1 MKRSVFT
8 SIAGGLAM
16 LSSLLFA
23 DDHATFTGGMD
34 PRAPM
39 NAQTQLCTLKP
50 GKTMA
55 QYNRLN
61 DKYIAWSKKNEVETT
76 LVRSIPFITHGNPNN
91 RSKTEFVEFLVSD
104 HETSGKAW
112 DLWLSTPEGQK
123 LNEEWQ
129 SIAQCDMKMATLNTQ
144 WANVDAL
151 NSDDSQFAMWNWCT
165 RKEGV
170 SVDSL
175 IAKHAAIA
183 TDYPEGVSNIGWFT
197 YLPILG
203 GANAP
208 GTFANIIVFPD
219 MAGLMEHKQWL
230 SEGGW
235 KVRYDYYNY
244 VDCAG
249 DYVMIEEVLHRPSE

>member
-1 MKRSVFT
+1 MKRIV
-8 SIAGGLAM
+8 
-16 LSSLLFA
+16 LSSLAGALALIASHAMA
-23 DDHATFTGGMD
+23 DDHAMFTGGMD
-34 PRAPM
+34 PQAPM

-61 DKYIAWSKKNEVETT
+61 QKYIAWSKKNDVETT
-76 LVRSIPFITHGNPNN
+76 YVRSLPFITHGNPNN

-104 HETSGKAW
+104 HATSGKSW

-129 SIAQCDMKMATLNTQ
+129 SIAQCDVKMATVNTQ

-151 NSDDSQFAMWNWCT
+151 NKDDTRFAMWNWCT

-175 IAKHAAIA
+175 MAKHASIA
-183 TDYPEGVSNIGWFT
+183 KDYPEGVGNIGWFT
-197 YLPILG
+197 YIPMIG

-208 GTFANIIVFPD
+208 GTFANITVFPD
-219 MAGLMEHKQWL
+219 VASLMEHKQWL
-230 SEGGW
+230 AEGGW

-244 VDCAG
+244 VDCVG
-249 DYVMIEEVLHRPSE
+249 DYVMIEEIMHRPGE

>member
-1 MKRSVFT
+1 MKRLVLS
-8 SIAGGLAM
+8 SIAGALALLCS
-16 LSSLLFA
+16 LSSA

-34 PRAPM
+34 PQAPM
-39 NAQTQLCTLKP
+39 NVQTQLCTLKP

-61 DKYIAWSKKNEVETT
+61 DKYVAWSKKNGVETT
-76 LVRSIPFITHGNPNN
+76 FVRSMPFITHRNPNN

-104 HETSGKAW
+104 HATSGKAW

-151 NSDDSQFAMWNWCT
+151 NSDDSRFAMWNWCT

-183 TDYPEGVSNIGWFT
+183 KDYPDGVSNIGWFT
-197 YLPILG
+197 YMPILG

-219 MAGLMEHKQWL
+219 MAGLMAHKQWL

-249 DYVMIEEVLHRPSE
+249 DYVMTEEVLHRPSE

>member
-1 MKRSVFT
+1 
-8 SIAGGLAM
+8 
-16 LSSLLFA
+16 
-23 DDHATFTGGMD
+23 
-34 PRAPM
+34 
-39 NAQTQLCTLKP
+39 
-50 GKTMA
+50 
-55 QYNRLN
+55 
-61 DKYIAWSKKNEVETT
+61 
-76 LVRSIPFITHGNPNN
+76 
-91 RSKTEFVEFLVSD
+91 VEFLVSD
-104 HETSGKAW
+104 HATSGKAW

-151 NSDDSQFAMWNWCT
+151 NSDDSRFAMWNWCT

-183 TDYPEGVSNIGWFT
+183 KDYPDGVSNIGWFT
-197 YLPILG
+197 YMPILG

-219 MAGLMEHKQWL
+219 MAGLMAHKQWL

-249 DYVMIEEVLHRPSE
+249 DYVMTEEVLHRPSE

>member
-1 MKRSVFT
+1 MKRLVLS
-8 SIAGGLAM
+8 SIAGALALFSS
-16 LSSLLFA
+16 LSSA

-34 PRAPM
+34 PQAPM
-39 NAQTQLCTLKP
+39 NVQTQLCTLKP

-61 DKYIAWSKKNEVETT
+61 DKYIAWSKKNGVETT
-76 LVRSIPFITHGNPNN
+76 FVRSMPFITHRNPNN

-104 HETSGKAW
+104 HATSGKAW

-151 NSDDSQFAMWNWCT
+151 NSDDSRFAMWNWCT

-183 TDYPEGVSNIGWFT
+183 KDYPDGVSNIGWFT
-197 YLPILG
+197 YMPILG

-219 MAGLMEHKQWL
+219 MAELMAHKQWL

-249 DYVMIEEVLHRPSE
+249 DYVMTEEVLHRPGE

>member
-1 MKRSVFT
+1 MKRSVLT
-8 SIAGGLAM
+8 SIASGLAL
-16 LSSLLFA
+16 LSSPSFA
-23 DDHATFTGGMD
+23 DDHARFTGGMD
-34 PRAPM
+34 PHAPM

-104 HETSGKAW
+104 HATSGKAW

-151 NSDDSQFAMWNWCT
+151 NSDDSRFAMWNWCT

-183 TDYPEGVSNIGWFT
+183 KDYPEGVSNIGWFT

>member
-1 MKRSVFT
+1 MKRLVLS
-8 SIAGGLAM
+8 SIAGALALLCS
-16 LSSLLFA
+16 LSSA

-34 PRAPM
+34 PQAPM

-61 DKYIAWSKKNEVETT
+61 DKYIAWSKKNGVETT
-76 LVRSIPFITHGNPNN
+76 FVRSMPFITHRNPNN

-104 HETSGKAW
+104 HATSGKAW

-151 NSDDSQFAMWNWCT
+151 NSDDSRFAMWNWCT

-175 IAKHAAIA
+175 LAKHAAIA
-183 TDYPEGVSNIGWFT
+183 KDYPDGVSNIGWFT
-197 YLPILG
+197 YMPILG

-219 MAGLMEHKQWL
+219 MAGLMAHKQWL

-249 DYVMIEEVLHRPSE
+249 DYVMTEEVLHRPGE

>member
-1 MKRSVFT
+1 MKRSVLT
-8 SIAGGLAM
+8 SIASGLAL
-16 LSSLLFA
+16 LSSLSFA

-34 PRAPM
+34 PQAPM

-104 HETSGKAW
+104 HATSGKAW

-151 NSDDSQFAMWNWCT
+151 NNDDSRFAMWNWCT

-175 IAKHAAIA
+175 IA
-183 TDYPEGVSNIGWFT
+183 
-197 YLPILG
+197 
-203 GANAP
+203 
-208 GTFANIIVFPD
+208 
-219 MAGLMEHKQWL
+219 
-230 SEGGW
+230 
-235 KVRYDYYNY
+235 
-244 VDCAG
+244 
-249 DYVMIEEVLHRPSE
+249 

>member
-1 MKRSVFT
+1 MKRLVLS
-8 SIAGGLAM
+8 SIAGALALFSS
-16 LSSLLFA
+16 LSSA

-34 PRAPM
+34 PQAPM
-39 NAQTQLCTLKP
+39 NVQTQLCTLKP

-61 DKYIAWSKKNEVETT
+61 DKYIAWSKKNGVETT
-76 LVRSIPFITHGNPNN
+76 FVRSMPFITHRNPNN

-104 HETSGKAW
+104 HATSGKAW

-151 NSDDSQFAMWNWCT
+151 NSDDSRFAMWNWCT

-183 TDYPEGVSNIGWFT
+183 EDYPDGVSNIGWFT
-197 YLPILG
+197 YMPILG

-219 MAGLMEHKQWL
+219 MAGLMAHKQWL

-249 DYVMIEEVLHRPSE
+249 DYVMTEEVLHRPGE

>member
-1 MKRSVFT
+1 MKRSVLT
-8 SIAGGLAM
+8 SIAGGLAL
-16 LSSLLFA
+16 LSSLSFA

-34 PRAPM
+34 PQAPM

-104 HETSGKAW
+104 HATSGKAW

-151 NSDDSQFAMWNWCT
+151 NSDDSRFAMWNWCT

-183 TDYPEGVSNIGWFT
+183 KDYPEGVSNIGWFA

>member
-1 MKRSVFT
+1 MKRSVLT
-8 SIAGGLAM
+8 SIAGGLAL
-16 LSSLLFA
+16 LSSLSFA

-34 PRAPM
+34 PQAPM

-151 NSDDSQFAMWNWCT
+151 NSDDSRFAMWNWCA

-183 TDYPEGVSNIGWFT
+183 KDYPEGVSNIGWFT

>member
-1 MKRSVFT
+1 MKRLVLS
-8 SIAGGLAM
+8 SIAGALALLCS
-16 LSSLLFA
+16 LSSA

-34 PRAPM
+34 PQAPM
-39 NAQTQLCTLKP
+39 NVQTQLCTLKP

-61 DKYIAWSKKNEVETT
+61 DKYIAWSKKNGVETT
-76 LVRSIPFITHGNPNN
+76 FVRNMPFITHRNPNN

-104 HETSGKAW
+104 HATSGKAW

-151 NSDDSQFAMWNWCT
+151 NSDDSRFAMWNWCT

-183 TDYPEGVSNIGWFT
+183 KDYPDGVSNIGWFT
-197 YLPILG
+197 YMPILG

-219 MAGLMEHKQWL
+219 MAGLMAHKQWL

-249 DYVMIEEVLHRPSE
+249 DYVMTEEVLHRPGE

>member
-1 MKRSVFT
+1 MKRSVLT
-8 SIAGGLAM
+8 SIASGLA
-16 LSSLLFA
+16 LFSSLSFA
-23 DDHATFTGGMD
+23 DDHATFSGGMD
-34 PRAPM
+34 PQAPM

-104 HETSGKAW
+104 HATSGKAW

-151 NSDDSQFAMWNWCT
+151 NSDDSRFAMWNWCT

-183 TDYPEGVSNIGWFT
+183 KDYPEGVSNIGWFT

>member
-1 MKRSVFT
+1 MKRSVLT
-8 SIAGGLAM
+8 SIAGGLAL
-16 LSSLLFA
+16 LSSLSFA

-34 PRAPM
+34 PQAPM

-104 HETSGKAW
+104 HATSGKAW

-151 NSDDSQFAMWNWCT
+151 NSDDSRFAMWNWCT

-183 TDYPEGVSNIGWFT
+183 KDYPEGVSNIGWFT

-249 DYVMIEEVLHRPSE
+249 DYVMTEEVLHRPSE

>member
-1 MKRSVFT
+1 MKRLVLS
-8 SIAGGLAM
+8 SIAGALALLCS
-16 LSSLLFA
+16 LSSA

-34 PRAPM
+34 PQAPM
-39 NAQTQLCTLKP
+39 NVQTQLCTLKP

-61 DKYIAWSKKNEVETT
+61 DKYVAWSKKNGVETT
-76 LVRSIPFITHGNPNN
+76 FVRSMPFITHRNPNN

-104 HETSGKAW
+104 HATSGKAW

-151 NSDDSQFAMWNWCT
+151 NSDDSRFAMWNWCT

-183 TDYPEGVSNIGWFT
+183 KDYPDGVSNIGWFT
-197 YLPILG
+197 YMPILG

-219 MAGLMEHKQWL
+219 MAGLMAHKQWL

-249 DYVMIEEVLHRPSE
+249 DYVMTEEVLHRPGE

>member
-1 MKRSVFT
+1 MKRLFLITIASCFAAFASV
-8 SIAGGLAM
+8 SA
-16 LSSLLFA
+16 A
-23 DDHATFTGGMD
+23 DEGSMFTGGMD
-34 PRAPM
+34 PQTPM
-39 NAQTQLCTLKP
+39 NVQTQLCTLKP

-61 DKYIAWSKKNEVETT
+61 DKYIAWAKKNGVETT
-76 LVRSIPFITHGNPNN
+76 LVRSMPFVTHGNPNN
-91 RSKTEFVEFLVSD
+91 RSKTEFVEHLVSD
-104 HETSGKAW
+104 HATSGKAW

-144 WANVDAL
+144 WANVEAL
-151 NSDDSQFAMWNWCT
+151 NSDDTRFAMWNWCT

-175 IAKHAAIA
+175 VAKHASIA
-183 TDYPEGVSNIGWFT
+183 ATFPDGVANIGWFT

-235 KVRYDYYNY
+235 KVRFDYYNY
-244 VDCAG
+244 VDCQG
-249 DYVMIEEVLHRPSE
+249 DYVNIEEVLHRPGQ

>member
-1 MKRSVFT
+1 MKRLVLS
-8 SIAGGLAM
+8 SIAGALALLCS
-16 LSSLLFA
+16 LSSA

-34 PRAPM
+34 PQAPM
-39 NAQTQLCTLKP
+39 NVQTQLCTLKP

-61 DKYIAWSKKNEVETT
+61 DKYIAWSKKNGVETT
-76 LVRSIPFITHGNPNN
+76 FVRSMPFITHRNPNN

-104 HETSGKAW
+104 HATSGKAW

-151 NSDDSQFAMWNWCT
+151 NSDDSRFAMWNWCT

-183 TDYPEGVSNIGWFT
+183 KDYPDGVSNIGWFT
-197 YLPILG
+197 YMPILG

-219 MAGLMEHKQWL
+219 MAGLMAHKQWL

-249 DYVMIEEVLHRPSE
+249 DYVMTEEVLHRPGE

>member
-1 MKRSVFT
+1 MKRSVLK
-8 SIAGGLAM
+8 SIAGALALLTS
-16 LSSLLFA
+16 LSFA

-34 PRAPM
+34 PQAPM

-151 NSDDSQFAMWNWCT
+151 NSDDSRFAMWNWCT

-183 TDYPEGVSNIGWFT
+183 KDYPEGVSNIGWFT

>member
-1 MKRSVFT
+1 MKRLVLSL
-8 SIAGGLAM
+8 IAGALALLCS
-16 LSSLLFA
+16 LSSA

-34 PRAPM
+34 PQAPM

-61 DKYIAWSKKNEVETT
+61 DKYIAWSKKNGVETT
-76 LVRSIPFITHGNPNN
+76 FVRSMPFITHRNPNN

-104 HETSGKAW
+104 HATSGKAW

-151 NSDDSQFAMWNWCT
+151 NSDDSRFAMWNWCT

-175 IAKHAAIA
+175 LAKHAAIA
-183 TDYPEGVSNIGWFT
+183 KDYPDGVSNIGWFT
-197 YLPILG
+197 YMPILG

-219 MAGLMEHKQWL
+219 MAGLMAHKQWL

-249 DYVMIEEVLHRPSE
+249 DYVMSEEVLHRPGE

>member
-1 MKRSVFT
+1 MKRIV
-8 SIAGGLAM
+8 
-16 LSSLLFA
+16 LSSLAGALALLASNAMA
-23 DDHATFTGGMD
+23 DDHAMFTGGMD
-34 PRAPM
+34 PQAPM
-39 NAQTQLCTLKP
+39 NVQTQLCTLNP

-61 DKYIAWSKKNEVETT
+61 QKYIAWSKKNGVETT
-76 LVRSIPFITHGNPNN
+76 YVRSLPFITHGNPND

-104 HETSGKAW
+104 HATSGKSW

-129 SIAQCDMKMATLNTQ
+129 SIAQCDVKMATVNTQ

-151 NSDDSQFAMWNWCT
+151 NKDDTRFAMWNWCT

-175 IAKHAAIA
+175 MAKHASIA
-183 TDYPEGVSNIGWFT
+183 KDYPEGVGNIGWFT
-197 YLPILG
+197 YVPMIG

-208 GTFANIIVFPD
+208 GTFANITVFPD
-219 MAGLMEHKQWL
+219 VARLMEHKQWL
-230 SEGGW
+230 AEGGW

-244 VDCAG
+244 VDCVG
-249 DYVMIEEVLHRPSE
+249 DYVMIEEIMHRPGE

>member
-1 MKRSVFT
+1 MKRSVLT
-8 SIAGGLAM
+8 SIASGLAL
-16 LSSLLFA
+16 LSSLSFA

-34 PRAPM
+34 PQALM

-104 HETSGKAW
+104 HATSGKAW

-151 NSDDSQFAMWNWCT
+151 NSDDSRFAMWNWCT

-183 TDYPEGVSNIGWFT
+183 KDYPEGVSNIGWFT

>member
-1 MKRSVFT
+1 MKRLVLS
-8 SIAGGLAM
+8 SIAGALALFSS
-16 LSSLLFA
+16 LSSA

-34 PRAPM
+34 PQAPM
-39 NAQTQLCTLKP
+39 NVQTQLCTLKP

-61 DKYIAWSKKNEVETT
+61 DKYIAWSKKNGVETT
-76 LVRSIPFITHGNPNN
+76 FVRSMPFITHRNPNN

-104 HETSGKAW
+104 HATSGKAW

-151 NSDDSQFAMWNWCT
+151 NSDDSRFAMWNWCT

-183 TDYPEGVSNIGWFT
+183 KDYPDGVSNIGWFT
-197 YLPILG
+197 YMPILG

-219 MAGLMEHKQWL
+219 MAGLMSHKQWL

-249 DYVMIEEVLHRPSE
+249 DYVMTEEVLHRPGE

>member
-1 MKRSVFT
+1 MKRLVLS
-8 SIAGGLAM
+8 SIAGALALFSS
-16 LSSLLFA
+16 LSSA

-34 PRAPM
+34 PQAPM
-39 NAQTQLCTLKP
+39 NVQTQLCTLKP

-61 DKYIAWSKKNEVETT
+61 DKYIAWSKKNGVETT
-76 LVRSIPFITHGNPNN
+76 FVRSMPFITHRNPNN

-104 HETSGKAW
+104 HATSGKAW

-144 WANVDAL
+144 WAKVDAL
-151 NSDDSQFAMWNWCT
+151 NSDDSRFAMWNWCT

-183 TDYPEGVSNIGWFT
+183 KDYPDGVSNIGWFT
-197 YLPILG
+197 YMPILG

-219 MAGLMEHKQWL
+219 MAGLMAHKQWL

-244 VDCAG
+244 VDCTG
-249 DYVMIEEVLHRPSE
+249 DYVMTEEVLHRPGE

>member
-1 MKRSVFT
+1 MKRLVLS
-8 SIAGGLAM
+8 SIAGALALFSS
-16 LSSLLFA
+16 LSSA

-34 PRAPM
+34 PQAPM
-39 NAQTQLCTLKP
+39 NVQTQLCTLKP

-61 DKYIAWSKKNEVETT
+61 DKYIAWSKKNGVETT
-76 LVRSIPFITHGNPNN
+76 FVRSMPFITHRNPNN

-104 HETSGKAW
+104 HATSGKAW

-151 NSDDSQFAMWNWCT
+151 NSDDSRFAMWNWCT

-170 SVDSL
+170 SVGSL

-183 TDYPEGVSNIGWFT
+183 KDYPDGVSNIGWFT
-197 YLPILG
+197 YMPILG

-219 MAGLMEHKQWL
+219 MAGLMAHKQWL

-249 DYVMIEEVLHRPSE
+249 DYVMTEEVLHRPGE

>member
-1 MKRSVFT
+1 MKRLVLS
-8 SIAGGLAM
+8 SIAGALALFSS
-16 LSSLLFA
+16 LSSA

-34 PRAPM
+34 PQAPM

-61 DKYIAWSKKNEVETT
+61 DKYIAWSKKNGVETT
-76 LVRSIPFITHGNPNN
+76 FVRSMPFITHRNPNN

-104 HETSGKAW
+104 HATSGKAW

-151 NSDDSQFAMWNWCT
+151 NSDDSRFAMWNWCT

-183 TDYPEGVSNIGWFT
+183 KDYPDGVSNIGWFT
-197 YLPILG
+197 YMPILG

-219 MAGLMEHKQWL
+219 MAGLMAHKQWL

-249 DYVMIEEVLHRPSE
+249 DYVMTEEVLHRPGE